1 MHCGV
6 QRATT
11 LSLTCLALFGALLAP
26 AAARASAIATAY
38 TQGVTPGAGP
48 ADIALGPDGNLWF
61 TESNAPGRI
70 GRITPAG
77 QVTEFAG
84 LTFNSQPAG
93 GTPRPAAALSLRGRA
108 RPRPPPCVSAGASAR
123 GAGAAPPTAR
133 SPIPRCP
140 PAASREASSPVPAEI
155 S

>member
-11 LSLTCLALFGALLAP
+11 LSLTCLALLGASLAP

-38 TQGVTPGAGP
+38 TPGVPPGAGP
-48 ADIALGPDGNLWF
+48 GDLAPGPDGNLWF

-77 QVTEFAG
+77 QVTEFAAG

-93 GTPRPAAALSLRGRA
+93 ITAGPDGAMWFSERLGARIGRIAADGTITQISPPA
-108 RPRPPPCVSAGASAR
+108 RPPPAR
-123 GAGAAPPTAR
+123 RR
-133 SPIPRCP
+133 SL
-140 PAASREASSPVPAEI
+140 
-155 S
+155 